1 MEASSATNPIASPF
15 QLFHQKL
22 FTAAEMLRCRGKFPP
37 WEVSKGIWPQ
47 VGAWVVLVGQNVG
60 WTNGDVRA
68 LLRIIWLKLFKQAT
82 GMAAPNWV
90 IILLPSP
97 HYLILHKLNLGNLD
111 PPPSPLSPPPKK
123 VLRVRVSWTVRLHHS
138 TRILPLQ
145 AERQFVTL
153 FPAVY
158 PHTTPAPVYLAFVHV
173 IPTVDPVYINAT
185 PVYPA
190 FISVTGCIL
199 PRTVFTVRRPP
210 DIGPVYR
217 LAARLRRFTKRCHPP
232 SSPST

>member
-22 FTAAEMLRCRGKFPP
+22 FTVAEMLRCRGKFPP

-111 PPPSPLSPPPKK
+111 PPPSPLS
-123 VLRVRVSWTVRLHHS
+123 
-138 TRILPLQ
+138 
-145 AERQFVTL
+145 
-153 FPAVY
+153 
-158 PHTTPAPVYLAFVHV
+158 
-173 IPTVDPVYINAT
+173 
-185 PVYPA
+185 
-190 FISVTGCIL
+190 
-199 PRTVFTVRRPP
+199 
-210 DIGPVYR
+210 
-217 LAARLRRFTKRCHPP
+217 LRRWTWRAHLNHCFSFLILRLMKLIAVAKVALMLISASCIFE
-232 SSPST
+232 

>member
-22 FTAAEMLRCRGKFPP
+22 FTVAEMLRCRGKFPP

-111 PPPSPLSPPPKK
+111 PPPSPFRHHPRKCWESAWVELSVFTTLQGFSFCKLSANSSRFFPLYIRTLPPPLYILHLSMSSPLWSLCTSMPLLYIQPSSLSPGVYFRGQCLPSEDP
-123 VLRVRVSWTVRLHHS
+123 LILDLS
-138 TRILPLQ
+138 T
-145 AERQFVTL
+145 
-153 FPAVY
+153 
-158 PHTTPAPVYLAFVHV
+158 
-173 IPTVDPVYINAT
+173 
-185 PVYPA
+185 
-190 FISVTGCIL
+190 G
-199 PRTVFTVRRPP
+199 
-210 DIGPVYR
+210 
-217 LAARLRRFTKRCHPP
+217 
-232 SSPST
+232 

>member
-158 PHTTPAPVYLAFVHV
+158 PHTTPPLYILHLSMSSPLWILCTSMPLLYIQPSSLSPGVYLRGQCL
-173 IPTVDPVYINAT
+173 PSEDPLILDM
-185 PVYPA
+185 
-190 FISVTGCIL
+190 STG
-199 PRTVFTVRRPP
+199 
-210 DIGPVYR
+210 
-217 LAARLRRFTKRCHPP
+217 
-232 SSPST
+232 